1 LKELGIKDISVFISY
16 FIGAR
21 SDRKF
26 IEGGCNYIK
35 DVISPIINLQGY
47 SSVRI
52 LDPHSD
58 VIEAC
63 INNFKKMDN
72 LRFAKKCIED
82 IMSEYSLTREDL
94 TIISPDAGAL
104 KKIYSIA
111 EANMINDVV
120 VASKHR
126 DITTGK
132 IVSTNVPL
140 DMTHSNKTFVIFDDI
155 CDGGRTFIEIAK
167 AVRERF
173 SDSKIFLFVTHGI
186 FSNGLGE
193 LSKYFCRIY
202 STNSYSNIESGYTIK
217 SGFLKQF
224 NVLWKKE

>member
-1 LKELGIKDISVFISY
+1 MEIVSLDSVNPFIHHKVTKFPDGQQSVIIEHCDLTCTKALIKTRLNSFNDLEILICATASLKELGIKDISVFISY

-94 TIISPDAGAL
+94 TIISPDAGA
-104 KKIYSIA
+104 
-111 EANMINDVV
+111 
-120 VASKHR
+120 
-126 DITTGK
+126 
-132 IVSTNVPL
+132 
-140 DMTHSNKTFVIFDDI
+140 
-155 CDGGRTFIEIAK
+155 
-167 AVRERF
+167 
-173 SDSKIFLFVTHGI
+173 
-186 FSNGLGE
+186 
-193 LSKYFCRIY
+193 
-202 STNSYSNIESGYTIK
+202 
-217 SGFLKQF
+217 
-224 NVLWKKE
+224 